1 MTYKN
6 TLRFKYPRH
15 FASCLM
21 LAILSSPAMVAAQSP
36 AWPMPK
42 QPVVA
47 NEAPAAEV
55 PAAEATTIEEATTVA
70 EAPAVIEE
78 PAAPTA
84 RAPYV
89 PSASIVDAPVAQE
102 QAKEEELVIE
112 EAALPATEPEPT
124 PPAPIKAEVVAPA
137 TKNLFETNFTGLP
150 TLVLGDAISKGLHE
164 NPDVQIA
171 AAQLDQTQLFVKQ
184 GQATYYPRIELS
196 LKGEEQFNDPA
207 SGFSKTVA
215 HANIAHEKALTLN
228 QLLFDGFSTIEEVS
242 RRKQLVT
249 SAEIRAKGEEER
261 VLLEIITHYSTI
273 GRYQKTVVDAKN
285 FIVEMQNITDKI
297 ALMEDAGGASQAQ
310 LDFAKSRLAFAKT
323 ELNTA
328 ISSLNDAMSNLEFLT
343 GKLDPFQTQMLDD
356 LRPDDKTIE
365 FYMEL
370 ANKNN
375 TSILLNRSDKQAL
388 AHKLEVEYGAY
399 YPSLNFNVEA
409 REKYND
415 GGLIGW
421 DTEGKATLQMNYV
434 LFEGNAR
441 GAASSR
447 VKSQISELDIRD
459 RKNYVEVEKNIKLS
473 YNQIRSIRE
482 TLKAVEDEIAS
493 NETLRTL
500 NRQNLELGNINI
512 MELIDVEER
521 LYSARSRKQQILTDL
536 IINTYT
542 LLQQTGVMDKNDFT
556 GQRTAQ
562 N

>member
-1 MTYKN
+1 MTYKH
-6 TLRFKYPRH
+6 TLRFKYSRH

-21 LAILSSPAMVAAQSP
+21 LTILSSPAMVAAQSP

-42 QPVVA
+42 QP
-47 NEAPAAEV
+47 AAENLA
-55 PAAEATTIEEATTVA
+55 PEETS
-70 EAPAVIEE
+70 
-78 PAAPTA
+78 APTT
-84 RAPYV
+84 RAPYI
-89 PSASIVDAPVAQE
+89 PSPSIVDAPVTSETTEPVAEEQTAVETPTPILAPIQE
-102 QAKEEELVIE
+102 QA
-112 EAALPATEPEPT
+112 
-124 PPAPIKAEVVAPA
+124 VAKGD
-137 TKNLFETNFTGLP
+137 KNLFETNFTNLP
-150 TLVLGDAISKGLHE
+150 TLALGDAILKGLNE

-184 GQATYYPRIELS
+184 GKATYYPRVELS
-196 LKGEEQFNDPA
+196 LKGEQQFNDPA
-207 SGFSKTVA
+207 SGFSKTVG

-228 QLLFDGFSTIEEVS
+228 QLLFDGFATIEEVS

-297 ALMEDAGGASQAQ
+297 TLMEEAGGASKAQ

-343 GKLDPFQTQMLDD
+343 GKLDPFQTQQLDD

-365 FYMEL
+365 FYMKL
-370 ANKNN
+370 AEQNN

-388 AHKLEVEYGAY
+388 AHKLEVEQGAY

-482 TLKAVEDEIAS
+482 TLKAVDDEISS

-542 LLQQTGVMDKNDFT
+542 LLQQTGVMGKNDFT
-556 GQRTAQ
+556 GQRVAQ